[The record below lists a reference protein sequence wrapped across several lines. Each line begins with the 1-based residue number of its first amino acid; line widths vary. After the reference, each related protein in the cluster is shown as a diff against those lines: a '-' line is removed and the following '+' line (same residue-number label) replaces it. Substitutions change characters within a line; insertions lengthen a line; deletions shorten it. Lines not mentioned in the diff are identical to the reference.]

1 MAKIWSAVG
10 LIEANDEQSNRI
22 AENLADVDWDDVS
35 FSDLEDLF
43 EDRDPCE
50 FL

>member
-1 MAKIWSAVG
+1 MAKIWSTTG
-10 LIEANDEQSNRI
+10 LIEMNDEQTERI
-22 AENLADVDWDDVS
+22 AENLAEFDWEDAS
-35 FSDLEDLF
+35 FSDMEDLF